1 MEISGKLV
9 ERSVTCGSPLEKFIV
24 NIHLLIYKLIN
35 TMLRRDLLGTAYS
48 SGPYRGGLSSP
59 IARRFVSFLTES
71 MRCHKAN
78 LTLAQSERRQGG
90 LTW

>member
-35 TMLRRDLLGTAYS
+35 TMLRRDLLGTAY
-48 SGPYRGGLSSP
+48 
-59 IARRFVSFLTES
+59 
-71 MRCHKAN
+71 
-78 LTLAQSERRQGG
+78 
-90 LTW
+90 